1 VKDLKTIKEILS
13 LNKAALERQY
23 KVRDIAIFGSF
34 AQGKQQA
41 NSDIDLLVEFESP
54 IGLFAFMDLEDH
66 LQTLLGT
73 KVDLVT
79 RKALKPNIGRSII
92 ETLVPV

>member
-1 VKDLKTIKEILS
+1 MKDLKTIKEILS